1 VKLAHQV
8 WLQHHPSRDVEWLKN
23 MFADGFHVHHIDGDA
38 ENNDI
43 DNLVLID
50 GADHM
55 RLHQRKKLGRPT
67 QVGIRLTK
75 KRLSRIMRQYEEAK
89 RVRG

>member
-1 VKLAHQV
+1 VKLAHQIWLQNHPTRDVV
-8 WLQHHPSRDVEWLKN
+8 WLKER
-23 MFADGFHVHHIDGDA
+23 FADGFHIHHIDGDA

-55 RLHQRKKLGRPT
+55 RIHQRKKLGRPT
-67 QVGIRLTK
+67 QVGMRLTK

-89 RVRG
+89 RQL